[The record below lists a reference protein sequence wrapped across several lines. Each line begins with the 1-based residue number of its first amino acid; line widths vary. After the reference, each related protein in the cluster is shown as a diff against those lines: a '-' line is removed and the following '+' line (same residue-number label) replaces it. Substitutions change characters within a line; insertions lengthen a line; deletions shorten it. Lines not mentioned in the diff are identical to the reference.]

1 MTLLVIAIVKE
12 WESRAWNPDA
22 VYCLGMSRHCERPGC
37 SKVGEIIYEVDLR
50 RLVVTI
56 DFPDLNDASP
66 MNLLCRRHAD
76 SLTVPKGW
84 TIINN
89 REEVQ
94 RLFSAPVTQEVSSN
108 NSRKVFRRPR
118 VSDFNGDENNPA
130 ANANLFD
137 LVIDDHL
144 FEAAD
149 HAAVDASTSL
159 ESEITADIRA
169 DETADVTA
177 DETADFTGELAELMD
192 TQQTQALPWTPRFD
206 RSGDLDGKLRARG
219 RLLGRAFGHIDSSS
233 SDQENHHDHDHDQSH
248 SEF

>member
-1 MTLLVIAIVKE
+1 
-12 WESRAWNPDA
+12 
-22 VYCLGMSRHCERPGC
+22 MSRHCERPGC

-66 MNLLCRRHAD
+66 VNLLCRRHAD

-94 RLFSAPVTQEVSSN
+94 RLFSAPVTQEVLKN
-108 NSRKVFRRPR
+108 DSRKVVRRQK
-118 VSDFNGDENNPA
+118 VSDFNEDEKDPA
-130 ANANLFD
+130 VISNLFD

-144 FEAAD
+144 FVTAD
-149 HAAVDASTSL
+149 HATVDASPSL
-159 ESEITADIRA
+159 RVDMTVDMTADI
-169 DETADVTA
+169 TA
-177 DETADFTGELAELMD
+177 ELAQLMD
-192 TQQTQALPWTPRFD
+192 TQETQALPWTPRFD

-219 RLLGRAFGHIDSSS
+219 RLLGRAFGNMDSSS
-233 SDQENHHDHDHDQSH
+233 SDDENHQENHKDSHRDDDHDQSH
-248 SEF
+248 SES

>member
-1 MTLLVIAIVKE
+1 
-12 WESRAWNPDA
+12 
-22 VYCLGMSRHCERPGC
+22 MSRHCERPGC

-66 MNLLCRRHAD
+66 VNLLCRRHAD

-94 RLFSAPVTQEVSSN
+94 RLFSAPVTQEVLKN
-108 NSRKVFRRPR
+108 DSRKVVRRQK
-118 VSDFNGDENNPA
+118 VSDLNEDEKDPA
-130 ANANLFD
+130 VISNLFD

-144 FEAAD
+144 FVTAD
-149 HAAVDASTSL
+149 HATVDASPSL
-159 ESEITADIRA
+159 TADITV
-169 DETADVTA
+169 DMTVDITA
-177 DETADFTGELAELMD
+177 ELAQLMD
-192 TQQTQALPWTPRFD
+192 TQETQALPWTPRFD

-219 RLLGRAFGHIDSSS
+219 RLLGRAFGHLDSSS
-233 SDQENHHDHDHDQSH
+233 SSSDDENHQDSHRDDDHDQSH
-248 SEF
+248 SES

>member
-1 MTLLVIAIVKE
+1 
-12 WESRAWNPDA
+12 
-22 VYCLGMSRHCERPGC
+22 MSRHCERPGC

-66 MNLLCRRHAD
+66 VNLLCRRHAD

-94 RLFSAPVTQEVSSN
+94 RLFSAPVTQEVLKN
-108 NSRKVFRRPR
+108 DSRKVVRRQK
-118 VSDFNGDENNPA
+118 VSDFNEDEKDPA
-130 ANANLFD
+130 VISNLFD

-144 FEAAD
+144 FVTAD
-149 HAAVDASTSL
+149 HATVDASPSL
-159 ESEITADIRA
+159 RVDMTVDMTADI
-169 DETADVTA
+169 TA
-177 DETADFTGELAELMD
+177 ELAQLMD
-192 TQQTQALPWTPRFD
+192 TQETQALPWTPRFD

-219 RLLGRAFGHIDSSS
+219 RLLGRAFGHLDSSS
-233 SDQENHHDHDHDQSH
+233 SDDENHQDSHRDDDHDQSH
-248 SEF
+248 SES

>member
-1 MTLLVIAIVKE
+1 
-12 WESRAWNPDA
+12 
-22 VYCLGMSRHCERPGC
+22 MSRHCERPGC

-66 MNLLCRRHAD
+66 VNLLCRRHAD

-94 RLFSAPVTQEVSSN
+94 RLFSAPVTQEVLKN
-108 NSRKVFRRPR
+108 DSRKVVRRQK
-118 VSDFNGDENNPA
+118 VSDLNEDEKDPA
-130 ANANLFD
+130 VISNLFD

-144 FEAAD
+144 FVTAD
-149 HAAVDASTSL
+149 HATVDASPSL
-159 ESEITADIRA
+159 TVDITA
-169 DETADVTA
+169 
-177 DETADFTGELAELMD
+177 ELAQLMD
-192 TQQTQALPWTPRFD
+192 TQETQALPWTPRFD

-219 RLLGRAFGHIDSSS
+219 RLLGRAFGQFDSSS
-233 SDQENHHDHDHDQSH
+233 SNSDDENYQENHQDSHRDDDHDQSH
-248 SEF
+248 SES

>member
-1 MTLLVIAIVKE
+1 
-12 WESRAWNPDA
+12 
-22 VYCLGMSRHCERPGC
+22 MSRHCERPGC

-66 MNLLCRRHAD
+66 VNLLCRRHAD

-94 RLFSAPVTQEVSSN
+94 RLFSAPVTQEVLKN
-108 NSRKVFRRPR
+108 DSRKVVRRQK
-118 VSDFNGDENNPA
+118 VSDFNEDEKDPA
-130 ANANLFD
+130 VISNLFD

-144 FEAAD
+144 FVTAD
-149 HAAVDASTSL
+149 HATVDASPSL
-159 ESEITADIRA
+159 TADI
-169 DETADVTA
+169 TAEMTVDITA
-177 DETADFTGELAELMD
+177 ELAQLMD
-192 TQQTQALPWTPRFD
+192 TQETQALPWTPRFD

-219 RLLGRAFGHIDSSS
+219 RLLGRAFGQFDSSS
-233 SDQENHHDHDHDQSH
+233 SNSDDENYQENHQDSHRDHDQSH
-248 SEF
+248 SES

>member
-12 WESRAWNPDA
+12 WESHAWNLDA
-22 VYCLGMSRHCERPGC
+22 VYCLSMLRHCERPGC
-37 SKVGEIIYEVDLR
+37 SKVGEIVYEVDLR
-50 RLVVTI
+50 QLVVTI

-66 MNLLCRRHAD
+66 VNLLCRRHAD

-94 RLFSAPVTQEVSSN
+94 RLFSAPATQEVLSN
-108 NSRKVFRRPR
+108 NSRRVFRRPK
-118 VSDFNGDENNPA
+118 VSDFNDDEKNPA

-137 LVIDDHL
+137 LVIEDHL
-144 FEAAD
+144 FAVAD
-149 HAAVDASTSL
+149 HVAVDASTSL
-159 ESEITADIRA
+159 ESEITADVR
-169 DETADVTA
+169 ADVTA
-177 DETADFTGELAELMD
+177 DVTADFTGELAELMD
-192 TQQTQALPWTPRFD
+192 TQQTQALPWTPQFD

-219 RLLGRAFGHIDSSS
+219 RLLGRAFGHIYSSS

>member
-1 MTLLVIAIVKE
+1 
-12 WESRAWNPDA
+12 
-22 VYCLGMSRHCERPGC
+22 MSRHCERPGC

-66 MNLLCRRHAD
+66 VNLLCRRHAD

-94 RLFSAPVTQEVSSN
+94 RLFSAPVTQEVLKN
-108 NSRKVFRRPR
+108 DSRKVVRRQK
-118 VSDFNGDENNPA
+118 VSDFNEDEKDPA
-130 ANANLFD
+130 VISNLFD

-144 FEAAD
+144 FVTAD
-149 HAAVDASTSL
+149 HATVDASPSL
-159 ESEITADIRA
+159 TADI
-169 DETADVTA
+169 TVDVTA
-177 DETADFTGELAELMD
+177 DITAELAQLMD
-192 TQQTQALPWTPRFD
+192 TQETQALPWTPRFD

-219 RLLGRAFGHIDSSS
+219 RLLGRAFGHLDSSS
-233 SDQENHHDHDHDQSH
+233 SDDENHQDSHRDDDHDQSH
-248 SEF
+248 SES

>member
-1 MTLLVIAIVKE
+1 
-12 WESRAWNPDA
+12 
-22 VYCLGMSRHCERPGC
+22 MSRHCERPGC

-66 MNLLCRRHAD
+66 VNLLCRRHAD

-94 RLFSAPVTQEVSSN
+94 RLFSAPVTQEVLKN
-108 NSRKVFRRPR
+108 DSRKVVRRQK
-118 VSDFNGDENNPA
+118 VSDLNEDEKDPA
-130 ANANLFD
+130 VISNLFD

-144 FEAAD
+144 FVTAD
-149 HAAVDASTSL
+149 HATVDASPSL
-159 ESEITADIRA
+159 TADITV
-169 DETADVTA
+169 DMTVDITA
-177 DETADFTGELAELMD
+177 ELAQLMD
-192 TQQTQALPWTPRFD
+192 TQETQALPWTPRFD

-219 RLLGRAFGHIDSSS
+219 RLLGRAFGHLDSSS
-233 SDQENHHDHDHDQSH
+233 SDDENHQENHRDSHRDHDQSH
-248 SEF
+248 SES

>member
-1 MTLLVIAIVKE
+1 
-12 WESRAWNPDA
+12 
-22 VYCLGMSRHCERPGC
+22 MSRHCERPGC

-66 MNLLCRRHAD
+66 VNLLCRRHAD

-94 RLFSAPVTQEVSSN
+94 RLFSAPVTQEVLKN
-108 NSRKVFRRPR
+108 DSRKVVRRQR
-118 VSDFNGDENNPA
+118 VCDLNEDEKDPA
-130 ANANLFD
+130 VISNLFD

-144 FEAAD
+144 FVTAD
-149 HAAVDASTSL
+149 HATVDASPSL
-159 ESEITADIRA
+159 TADITV
-169 DETADVTA
+169 DMTADITA
-177 DETADFTGELAELMD
+177 ELAQLMD
-192 TQQTQALPWTPRFD
+192 TQETQALPWTPRFD

-219 RLLGRAFGHIDSSS
+219 RLLGRAFGHLDSSS
-233 SDQENHHDHDHDQSH
+233 SDDENHQENHRDSHRDHDQSH
-248 SEF
+248 SES

>member
-1 MTLLVIAIVKE
+1 
-12 WESRAWNPDA
+12 
-22 VYCLGMSRHCERPGC
+22 MSRHCERPGC

-66 MNLLCRRHAD
+66 VNLLCRRHAD

-94 RLFSAPVTQEVSSN
+94 RLFSAPVTQEVLKN
-108 NSRKVFRRPR
+108 DSRKVVRRHK
-118 VSDFNGDENNPA
+118 VSDSNEDEKDPA
-130 ANANLFD
+130 VISNLFD

-144 FEAAD
+144 FVTAD
-149 HAAVDASTSL
+149 HATVDASPSL
-159 ESEITADIRA
+159 RVDMTVDMTADI
-169 DETADVTA
+169 TA
-177 DETADFTGELAELMD
+177 ELAQLMD
-192 TQQTQALPWTPRFD
+192 TQETQALPWTPRFD

-219 RLLGRAFGHIDSSS
+219 RLLGRAFGHLDSSS
-233 SDQENHHDHDHDQSH
+233 SDDENHQDSHRDDDHDQSH
-248 SEF
+248 SES

>member
-1 MTLLVIAIVKE
+1 
-12 WESRAWNPDA
+12 
-22 VYCLGMSRHCERPGC
+22 MSRHCERPGC

-66 MNLLCRRHAD
+66 VNLLCRRHAD

-94 RLFSAPVTQEVSSN
+94 RLFSAPVTQEVLKN
-108 NSRKVFRRPR
+108 DSRKVVRRQK
-118 VSDFNGDENNPA
+118 VSDFNEDEKDPA
-130 ANANLFD
+130 VISNLFD

-144 FEAAD
+144 FVTAD
-149 HAAVDASTSL
+149 HATVDASPSL
-159 ESEITADIRA
+159 TADITV
-169 DETADVTA
+169 DMTVDITA
-177 DETADFTGELAELMD
+177 ELAQLMD
-192 TQQTQALPWTPRFD
+192 TQETQALPWTPRFD

-219 RLLGRAFGHIDSSS
+219 RLLGRAFGHLDSSS
-233 SDQENHHDHDHDQSH
+233 SDDENHQENHRDSHRDHDQSH
-248 SEF
+248 SES

>member
-1 MTLLVIAIVKE
+1 
-12 WESRAWNPDA
+12 
-22 VYCLGMSRHCERPGC
+22 MSRHCERPGC

-66 MNLLCRRHAD
+66 VNLLCRRHAD

-94 RLFSAPVTQEVSSN
+94 RLFSAPVTQEVLKN
-108 NSRKVFRRPR
+108 DSRKVVRRQK
-118 VSDFNGDENNPA
+118 VSDLNEDEKDPA
-130 ANANLFD
+130 VISNLFD

-144 FEAAD
+144 FVTAD
-149 HAAVDASTSL
+149 HATVDASPSL
-159 ESEITADIRA
+159 TTDITVDMTADI
-169 DETADVTA
+169 TA
-177 DETADFTGELAELMD
+177 ELAQLMD
-192 TQQTQALPWTPRFD
+192 TQETQALPWTPRFD

-219 RLLGRAFGHIDSSS
+219 RLLGRAFGHLDSSS
-233 SDQENHHDHDHDQSH
+233 SDDENHQENHRDSHRDHDQSH
-248 SEF
+248 SES

>member
-1 MTLLVIAIVKE
+1 
-12 WESRAWNPDA
+12 
-22 VYCLGMSRHCERPGC
+22 MSRHCERPGC

-66 MNLLCRRHAD
+66 VNLLCRRHAD

-94 RLFSAPVTQEVSSN
+94 RLFSAPVTQEVLKN
-108 NSRKVFRRPR
+108 NSGKVVRRQKL
-118 VSDFNGDENNPA
+118 SGFNEDEKDPA
-130 ANANLFD
+130 VISNLFD

-144 FEAAD
+144 FVTAD
-149 HAAVDASTSL
+149 HATVDASPSL
-159 ESEITADIRA
+159 SADITADITA
-169 DETADVTA
+169 EMTADMTA
-177 DETADFTGELAELMD
+177 ELAQLMD
-192 TQQTQALPWTPRFD
+192 TQETQALPWTPRFD

-219 RLLGRAFGHIDSSS
+219 RLLGRAFGHLDSSS
-233 SDQENHHDHDHDQSH
+233 SDDENHQENHRDSHRDHDQSH
-248 SEF
+248 SES